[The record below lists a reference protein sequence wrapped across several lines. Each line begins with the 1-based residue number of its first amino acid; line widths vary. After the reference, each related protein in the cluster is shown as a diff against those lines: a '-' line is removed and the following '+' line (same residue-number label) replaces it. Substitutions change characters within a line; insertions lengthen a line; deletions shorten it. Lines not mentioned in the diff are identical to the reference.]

1 MDRFGREFC
10 ITLIGSS
17 HGSLVGVIIEGVP
30 TGTMIDVDLINN
42 ELQRRRPGQSKI
54 TTERIE
60 IDNVI
65 IETGIIDG
73 KATGE
78 PILAYVRNKDV
89 DSSYYDSIKDTP
101 RPGHADYTNFVKY
114 KGHHDHRGGGRA
126 SGRMTVGI
134 VIAGAIA
141 KQILKKIGIE
151 VLSYTKSIAQLNA
164 RPINITEEF
173 IYAEENM
180 VRVPDAKIIE
190 PLIDYV
196 TKIKD
201 EGDSCGGIIECQVLG
216 LPVGVGEPWFDSME
230 SKISH
235 LIFSIPAVK
244 GIEFGSGFAA
254 SKMKGSEHNDEFT
267 VDDEGNI
274 VTETNNA
281 GGILGGLSNG
291 MPVIFRT
298 VFKPTSSIKKEQK
311 TVDLKDKTDVLFKMK
326 GRHDPCIVPRAVPVV
341 SNAAAC
347 VVLDLILCGGFYQ
360 ID

>member
-1 MDRFGREFC
+1 MDRIGKEFC

-17 HGSLVGVIIEGVP
+17 HGSLVGVIIEGVRA
-30 TGTMIDVDLINN
+30 GTAIDVDLINK
-42 ELQRRRPGQSKI
+42 ELHRRRPGQSKI

-60 IDNVI
+60 SDNVI

-73 KATGE
+73 IATGE

-101 RPGHADYTNFVKY
+101 RPGHADYTYFVKY

-141 KQILKKIGIE
+141 KQILKKIGVE
-151 VLSYTKSIAQLNA
+151 VLSYTRSIAQLVA

-173 IYAEENM
+173 IYAEKNM
-180 VRVPDAKIIE
+180 VRVPDENVIE

-196 TKIKD
+196 TKIKE
-201 EGDSCGGIIECQVLG
+201 EGDSCGGIVECQVLG
-216 LPVGVGEPWFDSME
+216 LPVGVGEPWFDSIE

-244 GIEFGSGFAA
+244 GVEFGSGFAA

-267 VDDEGNI
+267 VDEEGKI
-274 VTETNNA
+274 ITETNNA

-311 TVDLKDKTDVLFKMK
+311 TVNMNDKIDVLFKMK

-341 SNAAAC
+341 SNATAC
-347 VVLDLILCGGFYQ
+347 VILDLVLCGGFYQ